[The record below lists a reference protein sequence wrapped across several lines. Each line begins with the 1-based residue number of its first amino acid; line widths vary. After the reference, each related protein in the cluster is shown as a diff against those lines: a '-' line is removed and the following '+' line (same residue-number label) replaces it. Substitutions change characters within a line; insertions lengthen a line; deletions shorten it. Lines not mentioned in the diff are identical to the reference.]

1 LYRFLTPELGASRTN
16 KNQKKSRRHPGGS
29 LLLHVGRNSEAYCAE
44 QAAEYA
50 RASPR
55 HNLHLLSE

>member
-16 KNQKKSRRHPGGS
+16 KNQKEEPSAPRRLFASACRAH
-29 LLLHVGRNSEAYCAE
+29 SEAYCAE

-50 RASPR
+50 GAIPPYK
-55 HNLHLLSE
+55 LLSE

>member
-16 KNQKKSRRHPGGS
+16 KNQKEEPSAPRR
-29 LLLHVGRNSEAYCAE
+29 LFALHVGRNSEAYCAE

-50 RASPR
+50 GAIPPYK
-55 HNLHLLSE
+55 LLSE